1 MTRPARIQVG
11 DPKSQPMVPFPP
23 PGHDFGPRRIADA
36 ASYIL
41 EDDYGVNLDRIYCL
55 IGFDAAALAKYLRL
69 KKKEEALIADGRL
82 PPLSKVQRSLRPVVR
97 AVGLELT
104 TGLFLACLDSP
115 ARTAC
120 PCGVYIDDE
129 GRPVPMAPAG
139 QGLADARADYEGFSV
154 IAEVTIGKKTRREPL
169 RRQYNSAV
177 SHIATILAE
186 RNARRGYC
194 LMVSRAK
201 LSDEQVP
208 VLIVEAQEK
217 LERNHGPG
225 NVRILAFGIEE
236 MAHVADQLGRLYWT
250 DEEARPLTA
259 ADLGDILDTLHDGM
273 MAWISSG
280 EPFPEHWAARQFEKL
295 LRAHAW
301 GRPVK
306 TLFDRPAE
314 QAGQAAGPAS

>member
-1 MTRPARIQVG
+1 MRSAARP
-11 DPKSQPMVPFPP
+11 
-23 PGHDFGPRRIADA
+23 
-36 ASYIL
+36 L
-41 EDDYGVNLDRIYCL
+41 
-55 IGFDAAALAKYLRL
+55 
-69 KKKEEALIADGRL
+69 
-82 PPLSKVQRSLRPVVR
+82 
-97 AVGLELT
+97 GLELT
-104 TGLFLACLDSP
+104 TGLFLDCLDSP
-115 ARTAC
+115 ARTTC

-139 QGLADARADYEGFSV
+139 QGLADARADHEGFSI

-169 RRQYNSAV
+169 RRQYDSAV

-186 RNARRGYC
+186 RIARRGYC
-194 LMVSRAK
+194 LMVSRVK

-208 VLIVEAQEK
+208 VLIVETQEK
-217 LERNHGPG
+217 LERGHGPG

-236 MAHVADQLGRLYWT
+236 MAHIANQLHRLYWS

-295 LRAHAW
+295 LRAHAR

-306 TLFDRPAE
+306 TLFDQPTE
-314 QAGQAAGPAS
+314 QAGQAAGPDS